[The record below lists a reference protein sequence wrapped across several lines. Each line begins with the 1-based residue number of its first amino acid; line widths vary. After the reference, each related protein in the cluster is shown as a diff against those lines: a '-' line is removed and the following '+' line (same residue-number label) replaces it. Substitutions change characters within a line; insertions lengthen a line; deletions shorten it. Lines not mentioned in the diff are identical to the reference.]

1 MKLILKNLSLALAA
15 LGLSACVTPSVA
27 DKSSITLPPE
37 TAHFKPGPGSDVA
50 TTYCTICHTADYVYM
65 QPPQNRAG
73 WEATV
78 NKMRHA
84 FGAPAGDAEAKQIV
98 DYLLTQNGKQ

>member
-1 MKLILKNLSLALAA
+1 MKRILKNLSLALAA

-27 DKSSITLPPE
+27 EKSAITLPPE
-37 TAHFKPGPGSDVA
+37 TAHFKSGPGAQVA

-65 QPPQNRAG
+65 QPPLNRAG

-78 NKMRHA
+78 TKMRKV
-84 FGAPAGDAEAKQIV
+84 FGAPAGDADAKVIV